1 MPNGDAAYIKKLNRS
16 LIISKIVEAGMIS
29 RAELSKVTALT
40 KATISAQ
47 VANLL
52 EEDIIIETQQ
62 DYSNVGRKPI
72 MLSLNETAGYA
83 LGIDL
88 DYGQISFTL
97 SNLLGCPVSS
107 DKVKIHDTNY
117 SNIFNILVKKINDYK
132 DKCLMSRYGLIGIAI
147 SIHGLVTTDEIIHY
161 IPRLQWHNI
170 A

>member
-29 RAELSKVTALT
+29 RAELSKATALT

-47 VANLL
+47 VASLL

-72 MLSLNETAGYA
+72 MLSLNETVGYA

-97 SNLLGCPVSS
+97 SNLLGRPVSS
-107 DKVKIHDTNY
+107 DKIKIHDTNY
-117 SNIFNILVKKINDYK
+117 SSIFSVLVKKLMNIKINVL
-132 DKCLMSRYGLIGIAI
+132 CLDT
-147 SIHGLVTTDEIIHY
+147 V
-161 IPRLQWHNI
+161 
-170 A
+170 

>member
-1 MPNGDAAYIKKLNRS
+1 
-16 LIISKIVEAGMIS
+16 MIS

-97 SNLLGCPVSS
+97 SNLLGHPVSS

-117 SNIFNILVKKINDYK
+117 SNIFNILVKN
-132 DKCLMSRYGLIGIAI
+132 
-147 SIHGLVTTDEIIHY
+147 
-161 IPRLQWHNI
+161 
-170 A
+170 